1 MRECKWNDRPS
12 RRTSSKARATSLAA
26 PVGIVLGLL
35 LLAAA
40 YLWALSG
47 PGAHRVAAI
56 GGAYE
61 LTAANGQTVTD
72 RSFAGR
78 YRLIYFGYSACRDIC
93 PTTLNEVGRAMELL
107 GDRASSIQPLFI
119 TVDPE
124 HDTPEVLR
132 SYLSAFTPRL
142 VGLTG
147 TPVQIHRV
155 QQEYRLA
162 STIHPNT
169 NGRGYVV
176 DHGSVLYLMG
186 PEGHY
191 VAPIRADE
199 TGAEMATDIAR
210 HLS

>member
-1 MRECKWNDRPS
+1 MRACRWSS
-12 RRTSSKARATSLAA
+12 RRPRTTRSRARANSLAA
-26 PVGIVLGLL
+26 PLGIVLGLL
-35 LLAAA
+35 LVTAA
-40 YLWALSG
+40 YLWALGG

-56 GGAYE
+56 GGSYE

-93 PTTLNEVGRAMELL
+93 PTTLNEVGRAMDLL
-107 GDRASSIQPLFI
+107 GDRAPSIQPLFI

-142 VGLTG
+142 IGLTG
-147 TPVQIHRV
+147 TPVQIHTV
-155 QQEYRLA
+155 QREYRLA

-169 NGRGYVV
+169 AGRGYVV

-186 PEGHY
+186 PDGRY

>member
-1 MRECKWNDRPS
+1 MRVCRWSDRLS
-12 RRTSSKARATSLAA
+12 RTTRSKARTTSLAA

-35 LLAAA
+35 LVTAA
-40 YLWALSG
+40 YLWALGG

-56 GGAYE
+56 GGSYE

-72 RSFAGR
+72 QSFAGR

-93 PTTLNEVGRAMELL
+93 PTTLNEVGRAMDLL

-147 TPVQIHRV
+147 TSVQIHRV
-155 QQEYRLA
+155 QQKYRLA
-162 STIHPNT
+162 STIHPNAT
-169 NGRGYVV
+169 GAGYVV

-186 PEGHY
+186 PDGHY

>member
-1 MRECKWNDRPS
+1 MRGCRWSDRPS
-12 RRTSSKARATSLAA
+12 RPARSRARATSPAA
-26 PVGIVLGLL
+26 PVGIVLALL
-35 LLAAA
+35 LAAAA
-40 YLWALSG
+40 YLWALGG

-56 GGAYE
+56 GGSYE
-61 LTAANGQTVTD
+61 LTGADGQTVTD

-78 YRLIYFGYSACRDIC
+78 FRLVYFGYSACRDIC
-93 PTTLNEVGRAMELL
+93 PTTLNEVGRAMDLL
-107 GDRASSIQPLFI
+107 GDRASSVQPLFI
-119 TVDPE
+119 TVDPQ

-132 SYLSAFTPRL
+132 SYLTAFTPRL

-162 STIHPNT
+162 STIHPAT
-169 NGRGYVV
+169 TGKGYVV

-186 PEGHY
+186 PDGHY

-199 TGAEMATDIAR
+199 TGAEMASDIAR

>member
-1 MRECKWNDRPS
+1 MRGCRWSDRPS
-12 RRTSSKARATSLAA
+12 RPTRGKARATSPAA
-26 PVGIVLGLL
+26 PVGIVLALL
-35 LLAAA
+35 LAAAA
-40 YLWALSG
+40 YLWALGG

-56 GGAYE
+56 GGPFE
-61 LTAANGQTVTD
+61 LTGANGQPVP
-72 RSFAGR
+72 
-78 YRLIYFGYSACRDIC
+78 YSAWRDVC
-93 PTTLNEVGRAMELL
+93 PTTLNEVGRAMDRL
-107 GDRASSIQPLFI
+107 GDRASSVQPLFI
-119 TVDPE
+119 TVDPQ

-162 STIHPNT
+162 STIHPAAT
-169 NGRGYVV
+169 GKGYVV

-186 PEGHY
+186 PDGHY

-199 TGAEMATDIAR
+199 TGAEMASDIAR

>member
-1 MRECKWNDRPS
+1 MRACRWSDRS
-12 RRTSSKARATSLAA
+12 ARKTRSKARATSLAA

-35 LLAAA
+35 LLTAA
-40 YLWALSG
+40 YLWALGG

-61 LTAANGQTVTD
+61 LTAADGQTVTD

-155 QQEYRLA
+155 QQEYWLA

>member
-1 MRECKWNDRPS
+1 MRACRWSNRSARKTR
-12 RRTSSKARATSLAA
+12 SKARATSRAA

-35 LLAAA
+35 LLTAA
-40 YLWALSG
+40 YLWALGG

-61 LTAANGQTVTD
+61 LTAADGQTVTD

>member
-1 MRECKWNDRPS
+1 MRGCRWSDRPS
-12 RRTSSKARATSLAA
+12 RPARGKARATSPAA
-26 PVGIVLGLL
+26 PVGIVLALL
-35 LLAAA
+35 LAAAA
-40 YLWALSG
+40 YLWALGG

-56 GGAYE
+56 GGPFE
-61 LTAANGQTVTD
+61 LTGANGQTVTD

-78 YRLIYFGYSACRDIC
+78 FRLVYFGYSACRDVC
-93 PTTLNEVGRAMELL
+93 PTTLNEVGRAMDLL
-107 GDRASSIQPLFI
+107 GDRASSVQPLFI
-119 TVDPE
+119 TVDPQ

-162 STIHPNT
+162 STIHPAAT
-169 NGRGYVV
+169 GKGYVV

-186 PEGHY
+186 PDGHY

-199 TGAEMATDIAR
+199 TGAEMASDIAR